1 MVSKHFEDIKIKFA
15 EDSDN
20 KAKIVAEPFE
30 RGYAVTIGNALRR
43 TLMTSVPGAAIVS
56 VKIEGAD
63 HEFSVLEGVLEDVSD
78 IILNLKGVIFKIVN
92 DGPEQISL
100 SLKGPMEFKAK
111 QIQELIND
119 FEVLN
124 PDHLIATLNDKAEL
138 NIDIRISRGKGYYG
152 ANRNKRSDDVI
163 GTIPM
168 DSIFNPISNVS
179 WQVEPIATSTEG
191 HERLIMTVESN
202 GATKPK
208 DAMNHSANILRQHMQ
223 FFMFDDS
230 LSIKA
235 VNDDEI
241 NEALQLKNILSKTID
256 EMELSVRSHN
266 CLQAAGIFKISELVS
281 KEESEML
288 KYKNFGRKSLT
299 ELVEKLSQLGLSFGM
314 DTKDLMETE

>member
-1 MVSKHFEDIKIKFA
+1 MASKHFEDIKIKFT
-15 EDSDN
+15 EDTDN
-20 KAKIVAEPFE
+20 LVKIVAEPFE
-30 RGYAVTIGNALRR
+30 RGYGVTIGNALRR

-56 VKIEGAD
+56 VKINGAD
-63 HEFSVLEGVLEDVSD
+63 HEFSVLKGILEDVSD
-78 IILNLKGVIFKIVN
+78 IILNLKGVIFKIIN
-92 DGPEQISL
+92 DGPEQVSL
-100 SLKGPMEFKAK
+100 SLKGPKEFKAK
-111 QIQELIND
+111 DINELIND

-124 PDHLIATLNDKAEL
+124 PDHLIATLNDKATL
-138 NIDIRISRGKGYYG
+138 DIDIRIARGKGYSV
-152 ANRNKRSDDVI
+152 ADKNRRSDDTI

-179 WQVEPIATSTEG
+179 WNVDPIATSTENQ
-191 HERLIMTVESN
+191 ERLTMTIESN

-208 DAMNHSANILRQHMQ
+208 DAMNHSANILRQQMQ

-241 NEALQLKNILSKTID
+241 NEALQLKTILSKTID

-299 ELVEKLSQLGLSFGM
+299 ELVEKLGQLGLSFGM
-314 DTKDLMETE
+314 DIAELMESE

>member
-1 MVSKHFEDIKIKFA
+1 MSSKHFEDIKINFT

-20 KAKIVAEPFE
+20 SVKIVAEPFE
-30 RGYAVTIGNALRR
+30 RGYGVTIGNALRR

-56 VKIEGAD
+56 VKIDGAD
-63 HEFSVLEGVLEDVSD
+63 HEFSVLKGVLEDVSD
-78 IILNLKGVIFKIVN
+78 IILNLKGVIFKIIN

-100 SLKGPMEFKAK
+100 SLEGPLEFKAK
-111 QIQELIND
+111 HIADKISD

-124 PDHLIATLNDKAEL
+124 PDHLIATLNDKGKL
-138 NIDIRISRGKGYYG
+138 NIDIRIARGKGYSV
-152 ANRNKRSDDVI
+152 ANNNKRSDDTI

-179 WQVEPIATSTEG
+179 WNVESIATSTEG
-191 HERLIMTVESN
+191 QERLTMTVESN

-208 DAMNHSANILRQHMQ
+208 DAMNHSANILRQQMQ

-266 CLQAAGIFKISELVS
+266 CLQAAGINQISELVS

-299 ELVEKLSQLGLSFGM
+299 ELTAKLGELGLSFGM
-314 DTKDLMETE
+314 DITELMESE